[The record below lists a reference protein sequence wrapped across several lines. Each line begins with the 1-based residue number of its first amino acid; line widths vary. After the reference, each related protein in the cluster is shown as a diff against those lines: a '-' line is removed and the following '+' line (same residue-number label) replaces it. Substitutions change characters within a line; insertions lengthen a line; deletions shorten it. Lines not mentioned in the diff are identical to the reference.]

1 MYHAGTAQ
9 TEDGKIV
16 TAGGRVLNVTAL
28 ASTFEEARARAYEA
42 CDLINFEGKQLR
54 HDIGL
59 KALQGR
65 PEK

>member
-1 MYHAGTAQ
+1 MSQQAAACST
-9 TEDGKIV
+9 
-16 TAGGRVLNVTAL
+16 VTAL
-28 ASTFEEARARAYEA
+28 APTFEEARARAYEA